1 MEIFSARLKFLRER
15 NALYTYQIA
24 DKLRLSTLSYEDL
37 ENGQRKPDVDML
49 SKLPD
54 ILGES
59 VDFLI
64 GVTDYDKLCAHFKL
78 QYMRSVVGYVV
89 SEQRIKELEE
99 IFSESRDK
107 LTQYQIDAHTNITK
121 EYISDMLKIKA
132 EQREFRDR
140 LYTRLEKIPFISK
153 KTLRNIDNEV
163 AETINR
169 ISSNLSEYYP
179 PLTSI
184 DWRLSYLKS
193 SYPPKLD

>member
-1 MEIFSARLKFLRER
+1 MEIFSARLKFLRDR

-49 SKLPD
+49 SKLPG

-64 GVTDYDKLCAHFKL
+64 GVTDYDKLCARFKL
-78 QYMRSVVGYVV
+78 QYIRSVVGYVV

-99 IFSESRDK
+99 IFSESHNK
-107 LTQYQIDAHTNITK
+107 LTQYQLDTHTNITK
-121 EYISDMLKIKA
+121 EYISDMLKFKA

-140 LYTRLEKIPFISK
+140 LYTRLRKIPFVS
-153 KTLRNIDNEV
+153 TRTFRNIDNEV
-163 AETINR
+163 AETISR
-169 ISSNLSEYYP
+169 ISSNFSEYYP

-184 DWRLSYLKS
+184 DWRLSS
-193 SYPPKLD
+193 IMST